1 VSQHPVP
8 LIYGDVRLER
18 TYRLDFFIEGLVI
31 VELKAI
37 ECLGPIHRAQML
49 TYLRLTS
56 CPVGLVLNFCA
67 PVMREGIMRVVNNF
81 PDLEG
86 AGNEG

>member
-1 VSQHPVP
+1 
-8 LIYGDVRLER
+8 
-18 TYRLDFFIEGLVI
+18 
-31 VELKAI
+31 
-37 ECLGPIHRAQML
+37 ML
-49 TYLRLTS
+49 TYLRLTG

-86 AGNEG
+86 VKDQDEE